1 MKPKTEKA
9 RSGKCG
15 EDCAVRY
22 LKRRGYKIISR
33 NYRIRHKELDI
44 IAENK
49 EYIVFVEVKTHSG
62 KRSDDGSFGSPA
74 HAVDRKKRENTISC
88 ARSYLSS
95 HPCQKQPRID
105 VIEIWL
111 GGMFPK
117 VNHIKNA
124 VMAK

>member
-1 MKPKTEKA
+1 MKAKTEKA
-9 RSGKCG
+9 KCG
-15 EDCAVRY
+15 KRGEDAASRY
-22 LKRRGYKIISR
+22 LRRRGYKIIDR
-33 NYRIRHKELDI
+33 NLRIRHKELDI

-74 HAVDRKKRENTISC
+74 HAVNRKKRENTISC

-105 VIEIWL
+105 VIEVWL
-111 GGMFPK
+111 GGIFPK
-117 VNHIKNA
+117 VNHIVNA
-124 VMAK
+124 VKS